1 MAKSKRWYLLCYDI
15 REPKRLQKV
24 ARLLESFGH
33 RLQYSIFRCH
43 LTKRE
48 LERLNWEL
56 TRIVA
61 EEDDVLTVGLCA
73 HCTQNLGCRN
83 PKHTWAVD
91 EQPHFEII

>member
-24 ARLLESFGH
+24 AKLLEGYGH

-48 LERLNWEL
+48 LERLNWQL
-56 TRIVA
+56 TCIT
-61 EEDDVLTVGLCA
+61 ESEDDILTVGLCE
-73 HCTQNLGCRN
+73 HCTENFGSRN
-83 PKHTWAVD
+83 PKHNWATAEV
-91 EQPHFEII
+91 PHFEII

>member
-15 REPKRLQKV
+15 RDPKRLQKV
-24 ARLLESFGH
+24 AKVLTGYGH

-56 TRIVA
+56 VQIT
-61 EEDDVLTVGLCA
+61 EKEDDVLTVGLCGS
-73 HCTQNLGCRN
+73 CTTNLSSRN
-83 PKHTWAVD
+83 PKHEWATSEV
-91 EQPHFEII
+91 PHFEII